1 MQKYSFEK
9 VCENAQVRDND
20 GLVYAVVA
28 ELQSRMF
35 M

>member
-1 MQKYSFEK
+1 MQKYSIEK
-9 VCENAQVRDND
+9 ACENAQVRNND
-20 GLVYAVVA
+20 GLMYAVVA